1 MYCFPFISFLCSFSN
16 AEAEPKDSHPAAE
29 EHDPTSAEA
38 EPDDSHPAA
47 EEHDP
52 PSVEAEP
59 DDSHPAAEEHDATSA
74 EAEPEDSHPAA
85 EKHDAKS
92 VGESTFSSDSI
103 TVSDLNSS
111 EAAEPVKSE
120 DLIDWNLE
128 LPQADDNEELSVQ
141 DPVARSPSPF
151 TLRNRK
157 ISLDSQDSLYD
168 EPYTNLEEIEAG
180 TTPTPDFTPAPP
192 PAFGSTVDEVPPQEQ
207 PKVFD
212 VAPTISRS
220 SFPNEPYG
228 VVDKSEEEAVV
239 MEVKEIENDK
249 EAESTIKDFDEVLD
263 GLLGNEP
270 PTEPGER
277 HNSFTSSNAYDST
290 VLMF

>member
-1 MYCFPFISFLCSFSN
+1 LCIFST
-16 AEAEPKDSHPAAE
+16 AEAEPADSHPA
-29 EHDPTSAEA
+29 T
-38 EPDDSHPAA
+38 
-47 EEHDP
+47 
-52 PSVEAEP
+52 
-59 DDSHPAAEEHDATSA
+59 
-74 EAEPEDSHPAA
+74 

-92 VGESTFSSDSI
+92 VGESTFSSDTI

-128 LPQADDNEELSVQ
+128 LPQANDNEELPIQ
-141 DPVARSPSPF
+141 DPAPRTPSPF
-151 TLRNRK
+151 TLRSKR

-168 EPYTNLEEIEAG
+168 EPYTNLEEIDAG
-180 TTPTPDFTPAPP
+180 TTPVPDSTPAPSP
-192 PAFGSTVDEVPPQEQ
+192 TFGFTANGAPQEEQ
-207 PKVFD
+207 PKLFD

-249 EAESTIKDFDEVLD
+249 ETENTIDDFDEVLN
-263 GLLGNEP
+263 GLLGNGS
-270 PTEPGER
+270 PTERDDR

-290 VLMF
+290 ILMF